1 MSRKR
6 KSGFTLIEL
15 LVVIAIIAI
24 LVSLLLPAVQ
34 QAREAA
40 RRTQCKNNLKQIGLA
55 LHNYHDAHNQFPPG
69 RMAPGKGSP
78 ALGTPECWYGW
89 VSPLY
94 HALAY
99 IDQGNVYN
107 QLDHSQTRVRMGSP
121 LCTNNAFVRSLA
133 IPAFMCP
140 SDPGHQS
147 GVNTNS
153 YRANFGVTV
162 AGGRNSGDQ
171 EQVDPV
177 FTTRIAGEM
186 DGAKGGAF
194 IDKGGLNV
202 GKFIDGTSN
211 TVLYAERSIGS
222 LTTTA
227 NKGSYFY
234 RVGGS
239 NIITTS
245 AFATNTTPVVVSACT
260 TAATPA
266 EVANSANYR
275 SDFGITSGDDPAWF
289 YSSYQHG
296 AYNHIL
302 GPNSAIPD
310 CGSGSIPDSPQ
321 EVSIMSARSYHTG
334 TVTVVLADG
343 SVRSVSDSIDLG
355 VWQSVGTRA
364 GGEVIGEF

>member
-1 MSRKR
+1 MPRKR
-6 KSGFTLIEL
+6 KNGFTLIEL

-55 LHNYHDAHNQFPPG
+55 MHNYHDAHNQFPPG
-69 RMAPGKGSP
+69 RMAPSREGIG
-78 ALGTPECWYGW
+78 GVCWFGHI
-89 VSPLY
+89 SPLK
-94 HALAY
+94 HVLPY

-107 QLDHSQTRVRMGSP
+107 QLDHSETRVRMGSP
-121 LCTNNAFVRSLA
+121 LCTKNAFVRSLA

-162 AGGRNSGDQ
+162 GGGRNSGDQ
-171 EQVDPV
+171 DQVDPV

-186 DGAKGGAF
+186 DGNKGGAF
-194 IDKGGLNV
+194 TDKGGMNV
-202 GKFIDGTSN
+202 SKFIDGTSN
-211 TVLYAERSIGS
+211 TVMYAERSIGS

-266 EVANSANYR
+266 NVANSANYR
-275 SDFGITSGDDPAWF
+275 SDFGITSGDDPAWY

-302 GPNSAIPD
+302 GPNSVIPD

-321 EVSIMSARSYHTG
+321 EVSIMSARSYHSG
-334 TVTVVLADG
+334 TVTLVLADG

-355 VWQSVGTRA
+355 VWQSAGTRA
-364 GGEVIGEF
+364 GGETLGEW